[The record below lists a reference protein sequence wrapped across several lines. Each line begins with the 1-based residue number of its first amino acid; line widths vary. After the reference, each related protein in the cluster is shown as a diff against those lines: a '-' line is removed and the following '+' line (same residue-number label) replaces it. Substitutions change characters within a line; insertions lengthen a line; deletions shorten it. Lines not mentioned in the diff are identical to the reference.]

1 MKIAIV
7 SDLHIG
13 YERFAEDAFRQAME
27 ALEAAAAMAD
37 AIIMPGDIFDKRAP
51 KPDAIAEALNIF
63 RELSRKKW
71 AASAEVHGSGTA
83 FTNAPI
89 LAIPGTHERT
99 SAGRENALKLLA
111 LAGMLI
117 DISESTAVISNGSE
131 HVAVFGLGGISDER
145 VKEKLKELNPKPVDG
160 MYSIFMFHQSVYELL
175 PFNADFIKYEDLP
188 VGFDLYVNGHI
199 HNTLEAKVHGKP
211 FLIPGSTVLTQMK
224 DAEQGSKGFIL
235 FDTTDSSHEFIH
247 INSRKFFSIRLEFK
261 DSNTQCI
268 LEKCENEVKQVIAK
282 SASKPIIKV
291 HLEGTMQAGLQF
303 GSLNLKPITSK
314 YGKDAFIEIDQSK
327 LTIPEL
333 AKSIEGI
340 HENRVGD
347 LAIKDLGA
355 SFMGARLKELAF
367 DNAIDAHGLFE
378 LLDESSQSKKQ
389 KTVDAALKFLN
400 AL

>member
-13 YERFAEDAFRQAME
+13 YERFAEDAFKQAKE
-27 ALEAAAAMAD
+27 ALEAASAMAD
-37 AIIMPGDIFDKRAP
+37 AIIIPGDIFDKRAP
-51 KPDAIAEALNIF
+51 KPDAIADALNIF

-71 AASAEVHGSGTA
+71 TASAEIRGSGTA
-83 FTNAPI
+83 FTNVPI

-99 SAGRENALKLLA
+99 SAGKENALKLLA

-117 DISESTAVISNGSE
+117 DISESTAVISSRGEN
-131 HVAVFGLGGISDER
+131 VAVFGLGGISEER
-145 VKEKLKELNPKPVDG
+145 VKEKLKELDPKPING
-160 MYSIFMFHQSVYELL
+160 MYSIFMFHQSIYELL

-188 VGFDLYVNGHI
+188 EGFDLYVDGHI
-199 HNTLEAKVHGKP
+199 HNAVEAKVHGKP

-235 FDTTDSSHEFIH
+235 LDTKDSTHEFIP

-261 DSNTQCI
+261 DSSTRHI
-268 LEKCENEVKQVIAK
+268 LEKCEEEIKQVILK
-282 SASKPIIKV
+282 GTSKPIIKV

-314 YGKDAFIEIDQSK
+314 YGNDAFIEIDQSK

-340 HENRVGD
+340 HENKIGD

-355 SFMGARLKELAF
+355 SFMNAKLKELAF

-378 LLDESSQSKKQ
+378 LLDEPSQSKKQ
-389 KTVDAALKFLN
+389 KIVDDALKFLN

>member
-13 YERFAEDAFRQAME
+13 YERFAEDAFRQAKE
-27 ALEAAAAMAD
+27 ALEAASAMAD
-37 AIIMPGDIFDKRAP
+37 AIIIPGDIFDKRAP

-63 RELSRKKW
+63 RELSRKNW
-71 AASAEVHGSGTA
+71 AASAEVRGSGTA
-83 FTNAPI
+83 FTNVPI

-145 VKEKLKELNPKPVDG
+145 VKEKLKELDPKPVEG
-160 MYSIFMFHQSVYELL
+160 IYSIFMFHQSVYELL

-188 VGFDLYVNGHI
+188 VGFDLYVDGHI

-235 FDTTDSSHEFIH
+235 FDTKDSSHKFIH

-261 DSNTQCI
+261 DSDTQRI

-291 HLEGTMQAGLQF
+291 HLEGTLQAGLQF
-303 GSLNLKPITSK
+303 GSLNLKPIISK

-340 HENRVGD
+340 HENKIGD

-355 SFMGARLKELAF
+355 SFMNARLKELAF
-367 DNAIDAHGLFE
+367 DNAIDVHGLFE

>member
-13 YERFAEDAFRQAME
+13 YERFAEDAFKQAKE
-27 ALEAAAAMAD
+27 ALEAASAMAD
-37 AIIMPGDIFDKRAP
+37 AIIIPGDIFDKRAP
-51 KPDAIAEALNIF
+51 KPDAIADALNIF

-71 AASAEVHGSGTA
+71 TASAEIRGSGTA
-83 FTNAPI
+83 FTNVPI

-99 SAGRENALKLLA
+99 SAGKENALKLLA

-117 DISESTAVISNGSE
+117 DISESTAVISSRGEN
-131 HVAVFGLGGISDER
+131 VAVFGLGGISEER
-145 VKEKLKELNPKPVDG
+145 VKEKLKELDPKPING
-160 MYSIFMFHQSVYELL
+160 MYSIFMFHQSIYELL

-188 VGFDLYVNGHI
+188 EGFDLYVDGHI
-199 HNTLEAKVHGKP
+199 HNAVEAKVHGKP

-235 FDTTDSSHEFIH
+235 LDTKDSTHEFIP

-261 DSNTQCI
+261 DSSTRHI
-268 LEKCENEVKQVIAK
+268 LEKCEEEIKQVILK
-282 SASKPIIKV
+282 GASKPIIKV

-314 YGKDAFIEIDQSK
+314 YGNDAFIEIDQSK

-340 HENRVGD
+340 HENKIGD

-355 SFMGARLKELAF
+355 SFMNAKLKELAF

-378 LLDESSQSKKQ
+378 LLDEPSQSKKQ
-389 KTVDAALKFLN
+389 KIVDDALKFLN

>member
-13 YERFAEDAFRQAME
+13 YERFAEDAFRQAKE
-27 ALEAAAAMAD
+27 ALEAASAMAD
-37 AIIMPGDIFDKRAP
+37 AIIIPGDIFDKRAP

-63 RELSRKKW
+63 RELSRKNW
-71 AASAEVHGSGTA
+71 AASAEVRGSGTA
-83 FTNAPI
+83 FTNVPI

-145 VKEKLKELNPKPVDG
+145 VKEKLKELDPKPVEG
-160 MYSIFMFHQSVYELL
+160 IYSIFMFHQSVYELL

-188 VGFDLYVNGHI
+188 VGFDLYVDGHI

-235 FDTTDSSHEFIH
+235 FDTKDSSHKFIH

-261 DSNTQCI
+261 DSDTQHI

-291 HLEGTMQAGLQF
+291 HLEGTLQAGLQF
-303 GSLNLKPITSK
+303 GSLNLKPIISK

-340 HENRVGD
+340 HENKIGD

-355 SFMGARLKELAF
+355 SFMNARLKELAF
-367 DNAIDAHGLFE
+367 DNAIDVHGLFE

>member
-13 YERFAEDAFRQAME
+13 YERFAEDAFKQAKE
-27 ALEAAAAMAD
+27 ALEAASAMAD
-37 AIIMPGDIFDKRAP
+37 AIIIPGDIFDKRAP
-51 KPDAIAEALNIF
+51 KPDAIADALNIF

-71 AASAEVHGSGTA
+71 TASAEIRGSGTA
-83 FTNAPI
+83 FTNVPI

-99 SAGRENALKLLA
+99 SAGKENALKLLA

-117 DISESTAVISNGSE
+117 DISESTAVISSRGEN
-131 HVAVFGLGGISDER
+131 VAVFGLGGISEER
-145 VKEKLKELNPKPVDG
+145 VKEKLKELDPKPING
-160 MYSIFMFHQSVYELL
+160 MYSIFMFHQSIYELL

-188 VGFDLYVNGHI
+188 EGFDLYVDGHI
-199 HNTLEAKVHGKP
+199 HNAVEAKVHGKP

-235 FDTTDSSHEFIH
+235 LNTKDSTHEFIP

-261 DSNTQCI
+261 DSSTRHI
-268 LEKCENEVKQVIAK
+268 LEKCEEEIKQVILK
-282 SASKPIIKV
+282 GTSKPIIKV

-303 GSLNLKPITSK
+303 GALNLKPITSK
-314 YGKDAFIEIDQSK
+314 YGNEAFIEIDQSK

-340 HENRVGD
+340 HENKIGD

-355 SFMGARLKELAF
+355 SFMNAKLKELAF

-378 LLDESSQSKKQ
+378 LLDEPSQSKKQ
-389 KTVDAALKFLN
+389 KIVDDALKFLN